1 MKLKCIKDV
10 VMNNDGSI
18 AFSSGATY
26 EATKCGTHRVYATNN
41 QGGKRHYIRDLENEE
56 FFNKHFVEIKTQYV
70 QTLNDYQNLSKR
82 TMNSDQTYK
91 EELSNYGLGLSG
103 ESGEVCDLLKK
114 SLYHGHKLDIE
125 HLKKELGDVL
135 FYLTAIA
142 TKEGLTLEEIAN
154 VNIEKLLKRYPDGF
168 SQEKSINRSE

>member
-1 MKLKCIKDV
+1 MDKY
-10 VMNNDGSI
+10 
-18 AFSSGATY
+18 T
-26 EATKCGTHRVYATNN
+26 
-41 QGGKRHYIRDLENEE
+41 
-56 FFNKHFVEIKTQYV
+56 
-70 QTLNDYQNLSKR
+70 QTLNEYQNLSKR

-91 EELSNYGLGLSG
+91 EELSNYGLGLGG
-103 ESGEVCDLLKK
+103 ESGEVCDLIKK

-154 VNIEKLLKRYPDGF
+154 VNIEKLLKRYPNGF
-168 SQEKSINRSE
+168 SQEKSINREENK